1 MENLSHGWY
10 ESKHYWRQ
18 SNTSASSSI
27 DGSSNKRTKVSRDI
41 DGSSNGG
48 KKRTFE
54 ESQGSSTTREIWTK
68 KGELVKFEKLPCVI
82 PPLLQLDFKKET
94 NRFSQKCKDRRIK
107 CDWCQE
113 IVQHTRVCP
122 LLGQFMCYEKTIGVA
137 LWELESVWASE
148 PWHNLV
154 IPFSPKQVLLE
165 GVLVD

>member
-68 KGELVKFEKLPCVI
+68 KGELVKFEKLPCQI
-82 PPLLQLDFKKET
+82 PPFSQLDFNKET
-94 NRFSQKCKDRRIK
+94 NRFSKIGKDRRII

-113 IVQHTRVCP
+113 SFA
-122 LLGQFMCYEKTIGVA
+122 GTI
-137 LWELESVWASE
+137 
-148 PWHNLV
+148 
-154 IPFSPKQVLLE
+154 
-165 GVLVD
+165 